1 MEHNASPLNGLCMRC
16 GRFTHEV
23 GPVCK
28 PEVAA
33 ENHSELLDMAWD
45 AINAL
50 GGYAKSEA
58 ELHTSYSCDE
68 HFDGGYVKAIG
79 DALAAVEKLGGM
91 DPLERKRQNRDELP
105 DYVWRD
111 AATPFADNH

>member
-1 MEHNASPLNGLCMRC
+1 MTDNLD
-16 GRFTHEV
+16 
-23 GPVCK
+23 
-28 PEVAA
+28 AA
-33 ENHSELLDMAWD
+33 WE

-58 ELHTSYSCDE
+58 ELRSNYSCED
-68 HFDGGYVKAIG
+68 HYNGGHAKAIG
-79 DALAAVEKLGGM
+79 EALAIIERLGGM

-105 DYVWRD
+105 DCVWRD